1 MGSLNGESLHDLDKE
16 SLFSPEKEAQN
27 ESGSCSG
34 GSRASGNVMLKDV
47 YKSIKTVVFSNKLNL
62 LIPFGPLA
70 ILVKKLSGHHNHVS

>member
-34 GSRASGNVMLKDV
+34 GSRACGEGPAARS
-47 YKSIKTVVFSNKLNL
+47 SAR
-62 LIPFGPLA
+62 IPASPACPRGYRQAAPRR
-70 ILVKKLSGHHNHVS
+70 